1 MIEVRQRR
9 DLWTFAVLFTSLEI
23 AFLMIV
29 QVLYYPPEMRAY
41 VLAREPLITLI
52 VSLPVCLYLGGQMH
66 ENYLR
71 RQELK
76 SLTQRDRL
84 TQAATRDFFYE
95 RLAEEP
101 DAYGVSLMVDID
113 FFKKVNDT
121 HGHLV
126 GDAVI
131 KSVAEILRANCRDVD
146 IVCRFGGEE
155 FVIFLHRVS
164 PEQGYDIAERMR
176 RSVESAP
183 VRAEGAT
190 VAVTVS
196 IGGSLKDTADDI
208 DASIGDADIALYQAK
223 ETGRNRAV
231 MQWMTPQAA

>member
-1 MIEVRQRR
+1 MIEVKQRR
-9 DLWTFAVLFTSLEI
+9 DMWTFAVLFTALEV

-29 QVLYYPPEMRAY
+29 QVLFYPPEMRAY
-41 VLAREPLITLI
+41 ILAREPLLTLMI
-52 VSLPVCLYLGGQMH
+52 SLPVCLYLGGQMH

-71 RQELK
+71 KQELK

-113 FFKKVNDT
+113 YFKKVNDT
-121 HGHLV
+121 HGHMV
-126 GDAVI
+126 GDEVI
-131 KSVAEILRANCRDVD
+131 KSVAQVLRANCREVD

-155 FVIFLHRVS
+155 FVIFLHKVS
-164 PEQGYDIAERMR
+164 PEQGLDIAERMR
-176 RSVESAP
+176 RSVASAP
-183 VRAEGAT
+183 VRAHGAT

-196 IGGSLKDTADDI
+196 IGGSLKEVSDDI
-208 DASIGDADIALYQAK
+208 DASIGSADLALYQAK
-223 ETGRNRAV
+223 ESGRNRSV
-231 MQWMTPQAA
+231 MQWMQKAA

>member
-1 MIEVRQRR
+1 MIEVRQRK
-9 DLWTFAVLFTSLEI
+9 DMWTFAVLFTALEV

-29 QVLYYPPEMRAY
+29 QVWFYPPEMRSY
-41 VLAREPLITLI
+41 ILAREPLLTLMI
-52 VSLPVCLYLGGQMH
+52 SMPLCLYLGGQMH

-71 RQELK
+71 KQELK

-95 RLAEEP
+95 RLEEEP
-101 DAYGVSLMVDID
+101 DAFGVSLMVDID

-121 HGHLV
+121 HGHMV

-131 KSVAEILRANCRDVD
+131 KAVAEVLRANCREED

-155 FVIFLHRVS
+155 FVIFLHKVS
-164 PEQGYDIAERMR
+164 PEQGLDIAERMR
-176 RSVESAP
+176 RSVEASP
-183 VRAEGAT
+183 VRTEAAT

-196 IGGSLKDTADDI
+196 IGGSLKQVSEDI
-208 DASIGDADIALYQAK
+208 DASIGSADEALYRAK

-231 MQWMTPQAA
+231 MEWMTPATA